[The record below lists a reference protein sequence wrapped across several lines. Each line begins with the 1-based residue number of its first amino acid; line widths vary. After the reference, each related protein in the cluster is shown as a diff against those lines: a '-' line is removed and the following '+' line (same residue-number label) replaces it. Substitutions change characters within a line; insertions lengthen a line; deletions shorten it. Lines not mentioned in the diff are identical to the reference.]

1 MLDISY
7 QAVSS
12 STDATSTW
20 TECEDSLS
28 IGRLETSDR
37 VTSSSEVTNSCY
49 MENLCSGDVSS
60 SSDISCIP
68 RKKVSAFHSDVS
80 SSTKLE
86 F

>member
-12 STDATSTW
+12 STDVPSICTDY
-20 TECEDSLS
+20 EDSLS
-28 IGRLETSDR
+28 IDRLETSDR
-37 VTSSSEVTNSCY
+37 VTSSSEVSNSFY
-49 MENLCSGDVSS
+49 TEKLCSGDVSS
-60 SSDISCIP
+60 SSDTSYIP
-68 RKKVSAFHSDVS
+68 RKKVSAFDSNVS